1 MDSFGEEYFVEGW
14 MYRGKPPCNT
24 PDLYHGSDWARSS
37 VETSSPRPSLPS
49 TAGGGS
55 EEVFVLEMGASLT
68 NPPPKLAQW
77 VSIDGLTSDGS
88 PAFMRIIRHPNS
100 NSLCCQ

>member
-1 MDSFGEEYFVEGW
+1 MDGEEYFVEGW
-14 MYRGKPPCNT
+14 MYRCEP

-37 VETSSPRPSLPS
+37 VETPYPRPPLPS

-55 EEVFVLEMGASLT
+55 EEVLVLDMDASLT

-88 PAFMRIIRHPNS
+88 PAFMRII
-100 NSLCCQ
+100 